1 MRNGMGSVHAVAAS
15 PVRMTRVYL
24 GIGSNLQG
32 PIQQVR
38 QAIMAIAGLPQTQ
51 LMAQSRLYRSA
62 PMGPQ
67 PQPDYINAVVCVDTD
82 LAAAELLEALHGL
95 EQTQGRVRDGSRWGP
110 RTLDVDI
117 LLYGDESINQPQLVV
132 PHPGL
137 HERNFVLYP
146 LSEIAPA
153 LVIPGRGA
161 LSDLLARCPT
171 TGLEPVA

>member
-1 MRNGMGSVHAVAAS
+1 MDSVRAAAVSHA
-15 PVRMTRVYL
+15 PMTKVYL
-24 GIGSNLQG
+24 GIGSNLQT

-38 QAIMAIAGLPQTQ
+38 QAILAIAALPHTQ

-67 PQPDYINAVVCVDTD
+67 AQPDYINAVVCVDTI
-82 LAAAELLEALHGL
+82 LTAAELLQALHAI
-95 EQTQGRVRDGSRWGP
+95 EQVHGRFRDGTRWGP
-110 RTLDVDI
+110 RTLDLDI
-117 LLYGDESINQPQLVV
+117 LLYGDESINQPQLVI

-146 LSEIAPA
+146 LSEIAPE

-161 LSDLLARCPT
+161 LSELLAHCPT
-171 TGLEPVA
+171 TGLEPVV